1 MKEFHSIKFI
11 AMLHFRWYILDSKHV
26 EDVTMT
32 SILCGISSQ
41 SKENQTVHV
50 GEVQVCFLVI
60 YKVIG
65 HVSMSVCYEVGYNVF
80 VCMFISLIT
89 HFFQAGLPDNFFI

>member
-1 MKEFHSIKFI
+1 
-11 AMLHFRWYILDSKHV
+11 MLHFRWYILDSKHV

-50 GEVQVCFLVI
+50 GQVQVCFLVI
-60 YKVIG
+60 YKVLNDRSCQY
-65 HVSMSVCYEVGYNVF
+65 VYV
-80 VCMFISLIT
+80 L
-89 HFFQAGLPDNFFI
+89 